1 MNTNLSAVIGAMRVE
16 SKQLIRSPLLII
28 LTVVQAI
35 TFLFLVSIFGLTGAM
50 APTALIDEDRSPVAQ
65 MFVDSLNAAHHSFR
79 LEVMTHEQAIE
90 MLSQGR
96 LVAEIVIP
104 PKFSET
110 IVRNQVSPLLVT
122 VDNID
127 ADMTADI
134 QRALPSAITKFA
146 KALDLPEVH
155 VTVDE
160 RDLIDHDTGFIP
172 YLVVSALALDAFVV
186 AGILSAVSVAREFET
201 GTVKLLQ
208 LAPIHPLAPFIGRML
223 AADVVALVA
232 MLISEGIVI
241 VLYGVVPVYPIEM
254 LAALVLCVLIFG
266 CVGAAL
272 GVAMKRTLPVASL
285 IFGLA
290 LPLYIDSG
298 SLEPERFDGNVIWTI
313 AHLSPIYYAV
323 GVLEHAAHGFQVT
336 PEPIIVDVL
345 ILFAWAIGMLWIAGY
360 IVQRRLRS

>member
-1 MNTNLSAVIGAMRVE
+1 MNTNLSAVIGALRVE
-16 SKQLIRSPLLII
+16 SLQLLRSPLLII
-28 LTVVQAI
+28 LTVIQAI

-50 APTALIDEDRSPVAQ
+50 APTAIIDEDGSPVAK
-65 MFVDSLNAAHHSFR
+65 MFIESLDSAHHSFR
-79 LEVMTHEQAIE
+79 LQPMTHQQATE
-90 MLSQGR
+90 MLAQGR
-96 LVAEIVIP
+96 LVAEIAIP
-104 PKFSET
+104 PLFS
-110 IVRNQVSPLLVT
+110 ISIARNGVAPLFVA

-146 KALDLPEVH
+146 KVLDLPEVH

-232 MLISEGIVI
+232 MLISEAIVI
-241 VLYGVVPVYPIEM
+241 VFYQVVPEYPIEM

-298 SLEPERFDGNVIWTI
+298 SLEPERFDGNLIWTI
-313 AHLSPIYYAV
+313 AHISPIYYAV

-345 ILFAWAIGMLWIAGY
+345 ILFGWAIGMLWIAGY